1 MAIVL
6 ARDDVEVHLHAPEAK
21 IEHLLLYV
29 WANTSSH
36 LEKLRHW

>member
-6 ARDDVEVHLHAPEAK
+6 AREDAEVHLHAPEAK
-21 IEHLLLYV
+21 IEHFLLYV

-36 LEKLRHW
+36 LEKLHHW